1 VLTGKIL
8 DYEWDGECEK
18 KIGIVHDV
26 MIGEFEGEA
35 SVLFELAP
43 RDKSDKPNRLTSE
56 NQVCFDVSWV
66 HFPSLFLLRC
76 SRRNHSIRNRPGRDR
91 EKRRRRRSAPEETG
105 KRKEEEEETGTE
117 ETKTRLTGV
126 SCLPP
131 SEKEESGITSTA
143 TATTFDAQ
151 TSDAVTITQAC
162 AQI

>member
-1 VLTGKIL
+1 MLTGKILDYEWDGECEKKIVLTGKIL

-91 EKRRRRRSAPEETG
+91 EKRRRKKKKKRARRNG
-105 KRKEEEEETGTE
+105 QKE
-117 ETKTRLTGV
+117 RRRRRNRHRR
-126 SCLPP
+126 
-131 SEKEESGITSTA
+131 
-143 TATTFDAQ
+143 DQNQ
-151 TSDAVTITQAC
+151 THRS
-162 AQI
+162 